1 MKLRS
6 CKHKII
12 RRRSSS
18 EIYVLIFNN
27 IIESLR
33 NINIFITMSF
43 VFDLPLVRLIHFKE

>member
-12 RRRSSS
+12 RRRSS

-33 NINIFITMSF
+33 NINIFISVSF
-43 VFDLPLVRLIHFKE
+43 VFDLSLVCFIHFKE